1 MPRRPN
7 RLGRN
12 VALLLAGA
20 ALGAAAARARRAPAR
35 RVAKHALDAVLGRAD
50 AAWYAFYQ
58 RALHWFEEPPPPPH
72 LPARPFSVVP
82 PLRSPRR

>member
-1 MPRRPN
+1 M
-7 RLGRN
+7 
-12 VALLLAGA
+12 
-20 ALGAAAARARRAPAR
+20 
-35 RVAKHALDAVLGRAD
+35 AKHALDAVLGRAD